1 MKKPPLDG
9 RSLARGLVRFGGDR
23 AASLMPQ
30 SRMAGPV
37 PWVLAIM
44 IALTVIAAAG
54 GLALGNLAERAWGE
68 LSGAVTVQVVEA
80 NVQRRAQ
87 LTARVGE
94 ILSEDPAVQSYRV
107 VPEDELGELLEPWL
121 GTGSAGD
128 AVPIPALIDVQLRRT
143 ASEAEV
149 VRLQALLE
157 DEVPRARVDAQSEW
171 LKPVYS
177 ALSAMQYL
185 ALALVLLLAL
195 TSIAAVWLAT
205 RSAFSSNRG
214 TIEIVHLLGG
224 TDSQIAR
231 VFQRSVGFDAVLGGA
246 AGLALGVG
254 VVLLLGS
261 QFEALDS
268 GMVSGG
274 GLHGIDWV
282 VLAAIPLGGIILSI
296 ITARMTVLTRLR
308 RML

>member
-1 MKKPPLDG
+1 MKMPPLDG
-9 RSLARGLVRFGGDR
+9 RVLTRGLKPFGGER
-23 AASLMPQ
+23 AASLVPR

-54 GLALGNLAERAWGE
+54 GLALGNLADRARGE
-68 LSGAVTVQVVEA
+68 LSGAVTVQIVEA
-80 NVQRRAQ
+80 DAQRRTELAQ
-87 LTARVGE
+87 RAGE
-94 ILSEDPAVQSYRV
+94 ILSSDPAVQSFRV
-107 VPEDELGELLEPWL
+107 IPEDELSQLLEPWL

-128 AVPIPALIDVQLRRT
+128 AVPVPALIDVQLQRL
-143 ASEAEV
+143 ADEAEV
-149 VRLQALLE
+149 ARLQMLLE
-157 DEVPRARVDAQSEW
+157 DEVPRARVDAQSDW

-177 ALSAMQYL
+177 ALSAIQYL
-185 ALALVLLLAL
+185 AMALVVLLAL
-195 TSIAAVWLAT
+195 ISVAAVWLAT

-224 TDSQIAR
+224 TDTQIAR
-231 VFQRSVGFDAVLGGA
+231 VFQRSVAFDAVLGGVI
-246 AGLALGVG
+246 GLALGLA
-254 VVLLLGS
+254 VVLLLGT

-268 GMVSGG
+268 GMISGG
-274 GLHGIDWV
+274 GLRWPDWL
-282 VLAAIPLGGIILSI
+282 VLAMIPLGGIFLSI